1 MKEYFKKL
9 FLGICISYTSVS
21 VTAAVINAITGMEN
35 DNSNTLVMFAFCVIA
50 SIVLSLYSLFDNVS
64 PLAMMILQY
73 VAACFFCGLFLLA
86 ISRLDPISPRGWF
99 EYYRSFTIPYIII
112 AGIFYYYLS
121 KEVKNQNKMIQEIQE
136 KSTDAGAHS
145 NI

>member
-35 DNSNTLVMFAFCVIA
+35 DNSNTLIMFTFCVIA
-50 SIVLSLYSLFDNVS
+50 SIVLSLYTLFDSIS
-64 PLAMMILQY
+64 PLAMMIIQY
-73 VAACFFCGLFLLA
+73 VAACFFCGLFLLV
-86 ISRLDPISPRGWF
+86 ISRIEPISPRGWF

-121 KEVKNQNKMIQEIQE
+121 KEVKEQNKLIHEIQE
-136 KSTDAGAHS
+136 KNS
-145 NI
+145 

>member
-35 DNSNTLVMFAFCVIA
+35 DNSNTLIMFTFCVIA
-50 SIVLSLYSLFDNVS
+50 SIVLSLYTLFDSIS
-64 PLAMMILQY
+64 PLAMMIIQY
-73 VAACFFCGLFLLA
+73 VAACLFCGLFLLV
-86 ISRLDPISPRGWF
+86 ISRIEPISPRGWF

-112 AGIFYYYLS
+112 AGIFYYYLF
-121 KEVKNQNKMIQEIQE
+121 KEVKEQNKLIHEIQE
-136 KSTDAGAHS
+136 M